1 MDVLQHEFIK
11 GQSSVKHR
19 AHFRRHVKTIVA
31 MSLTVLIGFGCGR
44 GIKDLQQYV
53 DEVKARKAYAV
64 EPLPEV
70 KPYESFVYGADAM
83 RNPFDPGELTEKVVK
98 HTQPNNLQLSPDPNR
113 VPEFL
118 EAFPL
123 DTLRMVG
130 SLAQGNNLWALIQT
144 PDSTIQRV
152 TYGNYM
158 GQNYGKIVG
167 VSEADIHLTEIIP
180 DGFGGWR
187 ERASSI
193 ALSE

>member
-1 MDVLQHEFIK
+1 MDALQHEYIK
-11 GQSSVKHR
+11 ALGSVDRHS
-19 AHFRRHVKTIVA
+19 HVRRYLKTIGV
-31 MSLTVLIGFGCGR
+31 MSLTVLITFGCGR

-53 DEVKARKAYAV
+53 DEVKARESYAV

-70 KPYESFVYGADAM
+70 KPYKSFVYKADAM
-83 RNPFDPGELTEKVVK
+83 RNPFDPAELTAKVAK
-98 HTQPNNLQLSPDPNR
+98 HTQPTNPQLSPDPNR

-130 SLAQGNNLWALIQT
+130 SLSQGNTLWALVQT

-167 VSEADIHLTEIIP
+167 VSETDIHLTEIIP

-187 ERASSI
+187 ERAGSI